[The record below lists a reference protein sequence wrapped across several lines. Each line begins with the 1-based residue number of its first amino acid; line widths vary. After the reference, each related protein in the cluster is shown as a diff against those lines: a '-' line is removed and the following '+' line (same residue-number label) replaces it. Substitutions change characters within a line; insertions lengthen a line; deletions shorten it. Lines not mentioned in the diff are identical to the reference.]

1 MAAIDHVS
9 VRDRPAH
16 GQALHRRSELPC
28 GEACA
33 RLRPVGGAGSERLLE
48 REFELG
54 VVHDA
59 VAAAAHDLGRLVVVE
74 GPAGIGKT
82 RLLDEPRERAPEA
95 GLLLLSARSDPSER
109 DAPFGAVRALLASA
123 ATTRE
128 DLAELFTGP
137 ASLCMAILSGAV
149 HTHDEGALLYALD
162 WFVTQLVEDEPVAI
176 VLDDA
181 QWADPGSQR
190 WLTRVS
196 ASAMKLGFLLAIG
209 VRVGPRGSYSGQ
221 LAGIAARDEALV
233 IRPRPLTRTAVI
245 EVLRDELEAEPE
257 PGFAEACHEATGGN
271 PFYARELART
281 VKAERLEPL
290 ARHARQVRQL
300 RPDRLARSVL
310 VRIGALAAPAPDV
323 ARAVAVLGTG
333 AQLRHIAALTGATP
347 SDVARALDLL
357 AEEEFLHEGHPT
369 EYLHPLLRDIVWD
382 SIPRRRR
389 AAAHALAA
397 ELLADD
403 GAPETRVAAHL
414 LDCDPMGNAW
424 VVQALLEAARRE
436 TGSETAVAYLRRA
449 LAEPPPPNL
458 REDVQR
464 ELRVT
469 ETSAQSW
476 GSVVELSRVRGS

>member
-1 MAAIDHVS
+1 M
-9 VRDRPAH
+9 
-16 GQALHRRSELPC
+16 
-28 GEACA
+28 
-33 RLRPVGGAGSERLLE
+33 GGPGGERLLE
-48 REFELG
+48 RGFELG

-59 VAAAAHDLGRLVVVE
+59 VAAAARDAGRLVVVE

-82 RLLDEPRERAPEA
+82 RLLDETRERAAQA
-95 GLLLLSARSDPSER
+95 GMHLLHARCDPSER
-109 DAPFGAVRALLASA
+109 DVPFGAVRALLASA

-149 HTHDEGALLYALD
+149 RTHDEGALLYALD
-162 WFVTQLVEDEPVAI
+162 WFVMQLVEDEPVAI

-190 WLTRVS
+190 WLARLS
-196 ASAMKLGFLLAIG
+196 ASVMKLGFLLALG
-209 VRVGPRGSYSGQ
+209 VRVGPRGAHSGQ
-221 LAGIAARDEALV
+221 LAEIAARKEALV
-233 IRPRPLTRTAVI
+233 IRPRPLTRTAVS
-245 EVLRDELEAEPE
+245 ELLGDELEAEPE
-257 PGFAEACHEATGGN
+257 PGFAEACHDATGGN

-281 VKAERLEPL
+281 VKAEGLEPL

-310 VRIGALAAPAPDV
+310 VRIGKLPPPASDV

-333 AQLRHIAALTGATP
+333 AQLRHIGALTGATP
-347 SDVARALDLL
+347 SDVAQALDLL
-357 AEEEFLHEGHPT
+357 VEEEILHEGHPT

-403 GAPETRVAAHL
+403 GAPETRIAAHL
-414 LDCDPMGNAW
+414 LECDPMGNAW
-424 VVQALLEAARRE
+424 VVQALLAATRRE
-436 TGSETAVAYLRRA
+436 AGSESAVAYLRRA

-458 REDVQR
+458 REEVQR
-464 ELRVT
+464 ELRLA
-469 ETSAQSW
+469 ETTAQSW
-476 GSVVELSRVRGS
+476 GSVVELSSLRGR

>member
-1 MAAIDHVS
+1 
-9 VRDRPAH
+9 
-16 GQALHRRSELPC
+16 
-28 GEACA
+28 
-33 RLRPVGGAGSERLLE
+33 VGGPGGERLLE
-48 REFELG
+48 RGFELG
-54 VVHDA
+54 AVHDA
-59 VAAAAHDLGRLVVVE
+59 VAAAARDAGRLVVVE

-82 RLLDEPRERAPEA
+82 RLLDETRERAAQA
-95 GLLLLSARSDPSER
+95 GMHLLAARCDPSER
-109 DAPFGAVRALLASA
+109 DVPFGAVRALLASA

-149 HTHDEGALLYALD
+149 RTHDEGALLYALD
-162 WFVTQLVEDEPVAI
+162 WFVMQLVEDEPVAI

-190 WLTRVS
+190 WLARLS
-196 ASAMKLGFLLAIG
+196 ASVMKLGFLLAVG
-209 VRVGPRGSYSGQ
+209 VRVGPRGSHSGQ
-221 LAGIAARDEALV
+221 LAEIAARDDALV
-233 IRPRPLTRTAVI
+233 IRPRPLTRTAVT
-245 EVLRDELEAEPE
+245 ELLRDELEAEPE
-257 PGFAEACHEATGGN
+257 PGFAEACHDATGGN

-281 VKAERLEPL
+281 VKAEGLEPL

-310 VRIGALAAPAPDV
+310 VRIGKLAPPASDV

-347 SDVARALDLL
+347 SHVAQAVDLL
-357 AEEEFLHEGHPT
+357 AEEEILHEGHPT

-403 GAPETRVAAHL
+403 GAPETRIAAHL
-414 LDCDPMGNAW
+414 LECDPMGNAW
-424 VVQALLEAARRE
+424 VVQALLAAARRE
-436 TGSETAVAYLRRA
+436 AGSETAIAYLRRA

-458 REDVQR
+458 REEVQR
-464 ELRVT
+464 ELRLT
-469 ETSAQSW
+469 ETTVQSW
-476 GSVVELSRVRGS
+476 GSVVELSSLRGR